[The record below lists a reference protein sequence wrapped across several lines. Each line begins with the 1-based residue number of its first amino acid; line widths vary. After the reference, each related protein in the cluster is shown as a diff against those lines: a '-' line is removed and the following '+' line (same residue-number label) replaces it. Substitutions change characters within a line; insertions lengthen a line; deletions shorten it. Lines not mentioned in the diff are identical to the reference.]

1 MRRTVHSQSS
11 DNSSLPGQVLG
22 SVYNQSV
29 LKRIFAISAFILL
42 CAATLGAQT
51 RANASGTAQT
61 IVVLPF
67 ENESKAPGLEWI
79 SESFPEV
86 LGQRLANAALY
97 VVSRSDRDY
106 AFDRAGIP
114 TNVHLSRATL
124 YRIAEQMDADF
135 VVLGSYN
142 YDGQTF
148 SATAQVLDMKQLR
161 LSPEKKES
169 GPLVKILETQN
180 ALAWDLLRQVRPDA
194 AGTREA
200 FMAGA
205 PTIRLDAFENYIRG
219 VVAAERPQKI
229 KYFREA
235 IRLNPAYVMAI
246 LALGRTYFDGRD
258 YEQAVTWLSKVPRE
272 NPAAHEAS
280 FYLGLAAYY
289 QGDYDRAN
297 SAFSFLASRLPLTE
311 VYNNLGVVEGRQGK
325 RAALDYFH
333 KAVEADPS
341 DPDYH
346 FNLAVSL
353 YKAGDG
359 PAAARQL
366 RESLNLKPGDTEAKS
381 LLDAITANG
390 SARTQNAA
398 AVSNVRVPLERIK
411 RNYDETS
418 LQQLALEIENAAEAR
433 LANSDPQTHASF
445 HVDRGRELLA
455 QGFNSEAQRNFREA
469 IQLDPTN
476 AGAHTGLAQALES
489 DNDTAGA
496 RSEAEAALRLEP
508 SADAY
513 LVLARIEMKANQ
525 ASDAEHNIDLAL
537 TLEPKN
543 AAALALKN
551 QLRMKK
557 SE

>member
-1 MRRTVHSQSS
+1 M
-11 DNSSLPGQVLG
+11 
-22 SVYNQSV
+22 
-29 LKRIFAISAFILL
+29 A
-42 CAATLGAQT
+42 AQT
-51 RANASGTAQT
+51 RSNAVGTAQT

-97 VVSRSDRDY
+97 VVPRTDRNY
-106 AFDRAGIP
+106 AFDRSGIP

-135 VVLGSYN
+135 VVLGSYT

-148 SATAQVLDMKQLR
+148 SAVAQVLDMKQLR
-161 LSPEKKES
+161 LSPEMKEA
-169 GPLVKILETQN
+169 GALVKILETQN
-180 ALAWDLLRQVRPDA
+180 ALAWDVLRQVRPDA
-194 AGTREA
+194 AGARET
-200 FMAGA
+200 FLAGA

-219 VVAAERPQKI
+219 VVATDRPQKI

-235 IRLNPAYVMAI
+235 IRLNPDYVMAI

-258 YEQAVTWLSKVPRE
+258 YEQAVTWLAKVPRE

-289 QGDYDRAN
+289 EGDYERADG
-297 SAFSFLASRLPLTE
+297 AFSFLASRLPLTE
-311 VYNNLGVVEGRQGK
+311 VYNNLGVVQGRRGK
-325 RAALDYFH
+325 RSALDYFH
-333 KAVEADPS
+333 KAVDADPS

-353 YKAGDG
+353 YKAGD
-359 PAAARQL
+359 PSAAARQL

-381 LLDAITANG
+381 LLEAIAVNG
-390 SARTQNAA
+390 SARLQGQAA
-398 AVSNVRVPLERIK
+398 TNVRVPMERIK

-433 LANSDPQTHASF
+433 LANSDPRTHAAF
-445 HVDRGRELLA
+445 HVERGRELLG
-455 QGFNSEAQRNFREA
+455 QGFNTEAGRNFREA

-476 AGAHTGLAQALES
+476 AGAHAGLARVLES
-489 DNDTAGA
+489 DNETGA
-496 RSEAEAALRLEP
+496 RSEAEAAVRLQP

-513 LVLARIEMKANQ
+513 LVLARIEMKTNHA
-525 ASDAEHNIDLAL
+525 ADAEHHVDMAL
-537 TLEPKN
+537 TLDPTN
-543 AAALALKN
+543 SAALALK
-551 QLRMKK
+551 RTIAEKK
-557 SE
+557 